1 MVNYRCPI
9 NTDENDKAHGSQEE
23 IMADIIISSELQEKL
38 EACGSNFRAVTDAA
52 TEAARNVAE
61 KAEVAL
67 EYAKV
72 LLKKA
77 KIGF

>member
-1 MVNYRCPI
+1 
-9 NTDENDKAHGSQEE
+9 
-23 IMADIIISSELQEKL
+23 MADIIISSELQEKL

-61 KAEVAL
+61 KGLTFYQAEVAL

>member
-1 MVNYRCPI
+1 
-9 NTDENDKAHGSQEE
+9 
-23 IMADIIISSELQEKL
+23 MADIIISSELQEKL

-52 TEAARNVAE
+52 IEAARNVAE
-61 KAEVAL
+61 KGLTFYQAEVAL